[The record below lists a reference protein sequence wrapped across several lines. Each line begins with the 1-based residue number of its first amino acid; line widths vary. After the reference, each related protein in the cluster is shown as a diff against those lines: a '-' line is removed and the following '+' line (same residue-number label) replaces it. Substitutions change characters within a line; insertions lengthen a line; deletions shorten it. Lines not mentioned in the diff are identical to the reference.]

1 MFWSLPQI
9 ASLIVL
15 TLLVSAPSDGQAKRL
30 SAAEAQRLEVLVKDA
45 KVAKD
50 ENDLER
56 VADLLSQAIAI
67 KADPALRWN
76 LGRIYEGLCMFPDAG
91 EQFDALASD
100 TGIKNSIR
108 EEAEL
113 RARGLQRQ
121 RNAPSFRVRLKT
133 DNVHLFIDGIK
144 TTIEK
149 DRIRFFSQK
158 AAKHAVE
165 MFVPGGWQT
174 RIRVVSVDLKRCL
187 TVDDDLAAL
196 PPSMSRLRVRAPA
209 KLATLEIN
217 GYRVRADIA
226 TLKEIEVLPGTYV
239 VEARTETGEL
249 FAARTRVAAGDVA
262 TIALGPSV
270 GHDSTDVTSDK
281 LPPEQEGIVVGQ
293 RLHRLKRAI
302 ASQSNVQMW
311 GWITVG
317 AGLAFAGGGATAL
330 ALAHKDMPGVAQLE
344 SMSQQQAFEKAD
356 SLDREAAAAIGMI
369 SVGAAAA
376 LAGFYFAFSASEND
390 RSISQS
396 TPDAEV
402 DVTVIPGL
410 NGSVHMMVSF

>member
-1 MFWSLPQI
+1 MFRSLPQI

-15 TLLVSAPSDGQAKRL
+15 TLLVSAPVDAQAKRL
-30 SAAEAQRLEVLVKDA
+30 SNAKVQRLEVLIKDA
-45 KVAKD
+45 KLAKAND
-50 ENDLER
+50 DLER

-67 KADPALRWN
+67 KPDPALRWN

-144 TTIEK
+144 TTTEK

-187 TVDDDLAAL
+187 TVDDELAAL
-196 PPSMSRLRVRAPA
+196 PPAMSRLRVRAPA

-249 FAARTRVAAGDVA
+249 LGARTRIAAGAVA
-262 TIALGPSV
+262 TIVLRPSPV
-270 GHDSTDVTSDK
+270 DEPEDTSWDNP
-281 LPPEQEGIVVGQ
+281 PPEQEGVVVGQ
-293 RLHRLKRAI
+293 RLHRVKRAVS
-302 ASQSNVQMW
+302 SQSNAQLW
-311 GWITVG
+311 GWITLG
-317 AGLAFAGGGATAL
+317 TGIAIAGGGATLL
-330 ALAHKDMPGVAQLE
+330 AIAHKDMPSVDALE
-344 SMSQQQAFEKAD
+344 GMSQKAAYEKAD
-356 SLDREAAAAIGMI
+356 SLDRRAAGGIAMI
-369 SVGAAAA
+369 SVGAAAV
-376 LAGFYFAFSASEND
+376 LAGLYVAFSDDEND
-390 RSISQS
+390 RSVSKS
-396 TPDAEV
+396 TPDTGA
-402 DVTVIPGL
+402 DVKVIPGL
-410 NGSVHMMVSF
+410 NGSVHMEVSF